1 VALDPDD
8 CLLCRHSA
16 FAHTPVTGG
25 LFMCEDCK
33 GQYAEPHV
41 YTPYV
46 RPDIKWENVLDKLA
60 DFYEAK

>member
-1 VALDPDD
+1 MALDPDD

-16 FAHTPVTGG
+16 LEHHLVTDDLYRCDICKEVHT
-25 LFMCEDCK
+25 
-33 GQYAEPHV
+33 

-46 RPDIKWENVLDKLA
+46 RPDIKWEDVLDKLT